1 MNLCTMTAL
10 NGPRYALLFD
20 FILQRSTYSILN
32 ILVYICISYLT
43 VKLFTT
49 YFTHLG
55 VRKLQDGP
63 SGLSGHPSA
72 SYCAKRSMF
81 KSLTHS
87 DSQIVVMCVGV
98 HCGRFIYSF
107 KVILDAYSWCGS
119 CLKKSLRLWFSLS
132 GQVMVYMSICK
143 DNVFPHFCVLY
154 TTPFSL

>member
-55 VRKLQDGP
+55 LENCRM
-63 SGLSGHPSA
+63 GL
-72 SYCAKRSMF
+72 
-81 KSLTHS
+81 
-87 DSQIVVMCVGV
+87 VV
-98 HCGRFIYSF
+98 
-107 KVILDAYSWCGS
+107 
-119 CLKKSLRLWFSLS
+119 
-132 GQVMVYMSICK
+132 
-143 DNVFPHFCVLY
+143 
-154 TTPFSL
+154 